1 LSIHVSLPEYNAAL
15 FVSNSERV
23 QAVEQRDSKSSM
35 DRLES
40 FEQETDFDM
49 WMILNNLQEVA
60 AIPGLKIQTWGT
72 HSFGAG

>member
-1 LSIHVSLPEYNAAL
+1 
-15 FVSNSERV
+15 
-23 QAVEQRDSKSSM
+23 M

-40 FEQETDFDM
+40 FEQETDFGR